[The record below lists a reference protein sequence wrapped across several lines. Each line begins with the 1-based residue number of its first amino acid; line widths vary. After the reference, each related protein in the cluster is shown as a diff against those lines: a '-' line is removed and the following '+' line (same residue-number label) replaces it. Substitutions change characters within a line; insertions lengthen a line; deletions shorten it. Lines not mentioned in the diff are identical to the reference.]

1 MTTVGEGELLFE
13 PVVDW
18 AQLPDDVAI
27 VEAVG
32 VAVDSH
38 DRVFVFNRGGPPVVV
53 LDRDGRFLHAW
64 GEGWFVRPHGIWV
77 ARDDTLYLTDDL
89 GHRVQQ
95 FTAEGELIRTIGP
108 SGTPSETGVE
118 GFDYRLITHG
128 AEPYNLPTNAVV
140 TSSGEIF
147 VADGYG
153 NARVHRFSAG
163 GELTLSWGEP
173 GVAESQFC
181 VPHGLGLDDHNI
193 LYVADR
199 ENSRIQL
206 FNGDGQ
212 LQDIWTDVIR
222 PCEVFVGRDQ
232 LIYVAE
238 LGGRAGLF
246 PWLEARPDAIG
257 GRLSIFDRQGQL
269 LARWGGGDDPSS
281 PSDFFAPHD
290 ICVDSQGSIYLSE
303 VQLSAA
309 KAAGVDASRWPTL
322 RKFARC
328 KPETG

>member
-1 MTTVGEGELLFE
+1 MVTVGEGELLFE
-13 PVVDW
+13 PVIDW
-18 AQLPDDVAI
+18 TQLPSDVAI

-53 LDRDGRFLHAW
+53 LSRDGQFLNAW
-64 GEGWFVRPHGIWV
+64 GDGSFVRPHGIWI
-77 ARDDTLYLTDDL
+77 ANDDTLYLTDDL

-95 FTAEGELIRTIGP
+95 FTADGELLRTIGP
-108 SGTPSETGVE
+108 SGEPSTTGVE
-118 GFDYRLITHG
+118 GFDYRKITHG
-128 AEPYNLPTNAVV
+128 AEPYNLPTNAIVM
-140 TSSGEIF
+140 SDGEIF

-153 NARVHRFSAG
+153 NARIHHFSAD
-163 GELTLSWGEP
+163 GELLMSWGEP
-173 GVAESQFC
+173 GVAEGQFC
-181 VPHGLGLDDHNI
+181 IPHGLGVDDRGV

-206 FNGDGQ
+206 FNRDGE

-222 PCEVFVGRDQ
+222 PCEVFIGRDQ
-232 LIYVAE
+232 LVYIAE

-246 PWLEARPDAIG
+246 PWLERNSHAIG
-257 GRLSIFDRQGQL
+257 GRLSIFNRRGEL
-269 LARWGGGDDPSS
+269 LSRWGGGNDPSS
-281 PSDFFAPHD
+281 PCEFYAPHD

-309 KAAGVDASRWPTL
+309 KAMGDDASEWPTL
-322 RKFARC
+322 RKFVPRSS
-328 KPETG
+328 